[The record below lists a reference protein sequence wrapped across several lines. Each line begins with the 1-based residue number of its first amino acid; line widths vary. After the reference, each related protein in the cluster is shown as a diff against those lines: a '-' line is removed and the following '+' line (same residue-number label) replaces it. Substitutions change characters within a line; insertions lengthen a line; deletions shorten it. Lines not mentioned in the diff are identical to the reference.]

1 METFTLTSETITLSD
16 GNYNIMVM
24 PNMDIHNY
32 CHAYKYV
39 ESGSLTPTV
48 ISDFITEQTP
58 LLFAEFQAMD
68 NVPQAIKDNYT
79 L

>member
-16 GNYNIMVM
+16 DNYNIMVM
-24 PNMDIHNY
+24 PNMDIHHY
-32 CHAYKYV
+32 VHAYKYV
-39 ESGSLTPTV
+39 ANADLTPTV

-68 NVPQAIKDNYT
+68 NVPQAVKDNYT